1 MKRSAASFVWL
12 SAGAQHMWR
21 PEFGVELVELAAT
34 AARRHVE
41 AIIIVMLRG
50 RDSQVSTCR
59 GGRVR

>member
-1 MKRSAASFVWL
+1 
-12 SAGAQHMWR
+12 MWR